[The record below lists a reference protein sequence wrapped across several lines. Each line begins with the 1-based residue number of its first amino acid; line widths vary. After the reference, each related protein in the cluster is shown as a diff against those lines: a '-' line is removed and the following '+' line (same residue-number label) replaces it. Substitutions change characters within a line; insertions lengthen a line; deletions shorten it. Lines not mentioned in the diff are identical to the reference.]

1 MDSWESNL
9 RAKTTKAVIDE
20 LTMLEVQIPVVRSRA
35 RVIGTPAE
43 EAIFAELEAEALRLR
58 LLYKS
63 IDTKRHA
70 NIVAA
75 ELADLQGREKQVQF
89 MIEGWRSAKEADKML
104 DTRIRICKNLI
115 KERREMEQSRRIGN
129 E

>member
-9 RAKTTKAVIDE
+9 RAKTTKAVVDE
-20 LTMLEVQIPVVRSRA
+20 LTVLEAQIPVVRSRA

-70 NIVAA
+70 NISG
-75 ELADLQGREKQVQF
+75 GR
-89 MIEGWRSAKEADKML
+89 
-104 DTRIRICKNLI
+104 TRRFARTRKTSPIHD
-115 KERREMEQSRRIGN
+115 
-129 E
+129 